1 MSINKKKI
9 LIPNQGRFC
18 LPKVLFNPVAVGGVL
33 EIRLSASLSVAGEV
47 YWKKEKDNVFRLAE
61 QNKIRTVLFDGVANP
76 LKSES

>member
-1 MSINKKKI
+1 MAICLLIKKI

-47 YWKKEKDNVFRLAE
+47 Y
-61 QNKIRTVLFDGVANP
+61 
-76 LKSES
+76 